1 MKIKLFILFMMMI
14 LTSYLFAQELDLP
27 IKKSL
32 DDAVENNLESDESN
46 LNDGTAY
53 LERLSYFRE
62 HPINLNNNENDI
74 NLQEIGLLDPLLIK
88 SIVEYK
94 NLLGSFI
101 SIYELQAIPSMNMEK
116 IKELLP
122 YVVVSENI
130 TSIDAVKKRFISG
143 EHQLLCSVIQ
153 PGQLSKGYVSNT
165 SNVAKPYEGSA
176 QGLLIKYKYN
186 YKNLLQYGV
195 LMKKDPGESMFGKSQ
210 SIGFD
215 FYSFHLFIKKMKF
228 LKSLAIGDY
237 TVNMGQGL
245 VQWQSFAFKKGAD
258 VLQIKRQGEVLRP
271 YSSSNEFNF
280 HRGVGFTL
288 GYKKIDLTF
297 FGSHLKKD
305 ANSIMDSSS
314 LNINYVSSF
323 SYTGLHRTVAE
334 IQDKENQLQNAFG
347 GVIHFKS
354 DRLYVGVNV
363 INYHFKYPFQKSN
376 YPYNLFA
383 FNGSRLTN
391 YSVDYAYTTKNIH
404 FFGELAVSNNQHL
417 ALVNGLLASISKNVD
432 VSMLYRNI
440 SKKYG
445 TLYSNVFMESSTP
458 INERG
463 VYTAVSVR
471 PAAGW
476 QVDAYA
482 DFFVFPWIKYLVNAP
497 SVGSDYLIK
506 VTHVINKN
514 SAMNICLKTSTK
526 EVNVDPLEKGVS
538 ALTKQKKYNL
548 RFQFD
553 MNLNSKI
560 SVSNRVEAVSVLKN
574 GASPE
579 QGYLLYSNWDFK
591 TGLKNMNLGGRI
603 IFFESSSYESR
614 IFAYENDL
622 LQSFMV
628 SNFNNSGVRYFV
640 NLKYKCSK
648 KLMILAKWSNS
659 IYSDIATMGSGNDEI
674 TSNHRSEIKFQLL
687 YKF

>member
-1 MKIKLFILFMMMI
+1 MNIKLFILFMLMNV
-14 LTSYLFAQELDLP
+14 TSYLFAQELDLP

-32 DDAVENNLESDESN
+32 DESVENNLETDENN

-53 LERLSYFRE
+53 VERLSYFRD
-62 HPINLNNNENDI
+62 HPINLNNENDI
-74 NLQEIGLLDPLLIK
+74 NLQEIGLLNPLLIK
-88 SIVEYK
+88 AIVDYK

-101 SIYELQAIPSMNMEK
+101 SIYELQAIPGMSMEK

-122 YVVVSENI
+122 YVVVSENS
-130 TSIDAVKKRFISG
+130 TSFDVVKKRFISG
-143 EHQLLCSVIQ
+143 EHQLLISIIQ
-153 PGQLSKGYVSNT
+153 PGQLSKGYMSNA

-176 QGLLIKYKYN
+176 QGLLLKYKYN
-186 YKNLLQYGV
+186 YKNLLQYGL
-195 LMKKDPGESMFGKSQ
+195 LMKKDPGESIFSKSQ
-210 SIGFD
+210 SNGFD
-215 FYSFHLFIKKMKF
+215 FYSFHLFLKKMKF
-228 LKSLAIGDY
+228 LNSLAIGDY
-237 TVNMGQGL
+237 TINMGQGL
-245 VQWQSFAFKKGAD
+245 IQWQSFAFKKGAD

-271 YSSSNEFNF
+271 YSSSNEYNF
-280 HRGVGFTL
+280 HRGLGVTL

-314 LNINYVSSF
+314 LNIDFVSSF

-334 IQDKENQLQNAFG
+334 IQDKRIQLQNTFG

-354 DRLYVGVNV
+354 DRLSVGVNV
-363 INYHFKYPFQKSN
+363 INYHFKYPFQKNN

-383 FNGSRLTN
+383 FNGSSLTN

-404 FFGELAVSNNQHL
+404 FFGELAVSNKNHL
-417 ALVNGLLASISKNVD
+417 AGVNGLLASISKNVD

-440 SKKYG
+440 SKNYA

-463 VYTAVSVR
+463 LYTALSIR
-471 PAAGW
+471 PSAGW
-476 QVDAYA
+476 QVDAYV
-482 DFFVFPWIKYLVNAP
+482 DFFVFPWVKYLVNAP
-497 SVGSDYLIK
+497 SAGSDYLIK
-506 VTHVINKN
+506 VTRIINKN
-514 SAMNICLKTSTK
+514 TTINICLKASVK
-526 EVNVDPLEKGVS
+526 EGNAELLEKGIS
-538 ALTKQKKYNL
+538 ALTKQKKYNF

-553 MNLNSKI
+553 MNLNSTI
-560 SVSNRVEAVSVLKN
+560 SVSNRVEAVNVLKD

-579 QGYLLYSNWDFK
+579 QGYLFYSNWDFK
-591 TGLKNMNLGGRI
+591 TGLKNMYFGGRI
-603 IFFESSSYESR
+603 IFFETSSYESR

-628 SNFNNSGVRYFV
+628 SNFNNSGVRYFF

-648 KLMILAKWSNS
+648 KMMILAKWSNS
-659 IYSDIATMGSGNDEI
+659 IYADITSMGTGNDEI
-674 TSNHRSEIKFQLL
+674 ASNHRAEIKFQLL